1 MFLKFLKRVYFYIRI
16 FWNGL
21 FIGMKNTN
29 KLLISSQKDIDGA
42 LEITKNDSGGV
53 YKDLLEQKI
62 TQEVEELRYTSYIVA
77 NESKKYKYIGNG
89 TVVKKNNLE
98 LNEKHGIIEESDNL
112 PIILIQDISLVCESV
127 NNILKEVNLKE
138 NKKINSEYNIK
149 INRKNLPR
157 FKIEEYIKKLVLKE
171 SDENYVLDLYCSKYP
186 RQFSERKDKPFLSE
200 IKKIKNKEIKP
211 NDILD
216 FEEISFITN
225 NAWGVDDYHSFSF
238 NSFEFYDIIDFD
250 GNYIIRLGCESNVF
264 MKNLL
269 DEIYS
274 KSADEKYKNKEAKKG
289 FILDITT
296 YNNKEDFQKDNELK
310 TLEKTTFSLEN
321 NNKK

>member
-1 MFLKFLKRVYFYIRI
+1 MLLKIFKRVYFYIRI

-29 KLLISSQKDIDGA
+29 KLITSNQKDINDGV
-42 LEITKNDSGGV
+42 LEITKSDSGGV

-62 TQEVEELRYTSYIVA
+62 TQEVEELRYTSYVVA

-89 TVVKKNNLE
+89 TAVKKNNLE
-98 LNEKHGIIEESDNL
+98 LNEKHGIVEESDNL
-112 PIILIQDISLVCESV
+112 PIILIQDISLVCENV
-127 NNILKEVNLKE
+127 NNVLKEVNSKG
-138 NKKINSEYNIK
+138 NKKINSDYNIK
-149 INRKNLPR
+149 IKRKLLPR
-157 FKIEEYIKKLVLKE
+157 FRIEEYIKKLVLKE
-171 SDENYVLDLYCSKYP
+171 SDGNYVLDLYCSKYP
-186 RQFSERKDKPFLSE
+186 RQFSERKDRPFLRE
-200 IKKIKNKEIKP
+200 IKKIRDREIKP

-225 NAWGVDDYHSFSF
+225 NAWGIDDYYSFSF

-250 GNYIIRLGCESNVF
+250 GNYIIRLGCKSNIF

-274 KSADEKYKNKEAKKG
+274 KSADEKYKNKEMKKG

-296 YNNKEDFQKDNELK
+296 YNNKENKLK

-321 NNKK
+321 NNNK